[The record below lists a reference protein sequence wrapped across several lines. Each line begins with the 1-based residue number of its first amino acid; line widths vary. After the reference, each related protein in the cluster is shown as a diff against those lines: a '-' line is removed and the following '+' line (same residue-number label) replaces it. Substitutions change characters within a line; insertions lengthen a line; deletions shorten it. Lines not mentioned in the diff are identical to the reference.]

1 MQIYGEPNLCRC
13 LLFIHSSNHIC
24 SFFVL
29 FQTMKREMDVVPL
42 SDEIDHRYIKTDT
55 ISELRTTGK
64 WILSYRSTLKQRTI

>member
-1 MQIYGEPNLCRC
+1 MQIYGEPNICKC

-29 FQTMKREMDVVPL
+29 FQTVKREMDVVPL
-42 SDEIDHRYIKTDT
+42 SDEIDNRRIKDT
-55 ISELRTTGK
+55 IIELRTTGK